1 MRRGEARWWAGV
13 CARDERMDG
22 VFVYAVKTTGIFCRA
37 SCAARLPLVKN
48 VEFFADVRAATKA
61 GYRACKRCK
70 PEQISPQHMRA
81 AMVARLCRLIE
92 TSESVLTLSELS
104 REAQLSPFHVH
115 RVFTEVTGVTPRAYG
130 EAHRLKRVH
139 KSLRTASSIT
149 SAIFDS
155 GYNTSSRF
163 YEKSNKVLGMTPTR
177 FRRGAKN
184 VCIRFAF
191 AKCSLGHIL
200 VATTPKGVC
209 AIDFGDS
216 ASRLL
221 TDLRERFPYAAIEK
235 ADAPTEKLL
244 HRLVKQVENPRKA
257 ARLPLDIQGT
267 AFQQRVWAALTQ
279 IPVGETRSYA
289 ELAQHLGMPNSAR
302 AIGQACAANVL
313 AVAIPCHRVVR
324 TNGDLSGYRWGLS
337 RKQTLLDREQR

>member
-1 MRRGEARWWAGV
+1 MRRGEARWWAAV

-22 VFVYAVKTTGIFCRA
+22 AFVYAVKTTGIFCRA
-37 SCAARLPLVKN
+37 SCAARLPLLKN
-48 VEFFADVRAATKA
+48 VEFFAHVRAATKA

-70 PEQISPQHMRA
+70 PEQASPQHTRA
-81 AMVARLCRLIE
+81 TMVARLCRLIE
-92 TSESVLTLSELS
+92 TSDSVLSLSDLA
-104 REAQLSPFHVH
+104 REAQLSPFYVH

-130 EAHRLKRVH
+130 NAHRLKRVR
-139 KSLRTASSIT
+139 KSLRAASSIT

-155 GYNTSSRF
+155 GYNSSSRF
-163 YEKSNKVLGMTPTR
+163 YEKSNKVLGMTPNR

-191 AKCSLGHIL
+191 ARSSLGHVLI
-200 VATTPKGVC
+200 ATTAKGVC
-209 AIDFGDS
+209 SIDFGDHS
-216 ASRLL
+216 SSLL
-221 TDLRERFPYAAIEK
+221 TRLKERFPDAVFEK
-235 ADAPTEKLL
+235 SDARTEKILQ
-244 HRLVKQVENPRKA
+244 RLVHQVENPRKA

-324 TNGDLSGYRWGLS
+324 TNGDLSGYRWGVS
-337 RKQTLLDREQR
+337 RKQTLLTREQR